1 MKFNFENLNIWQKAM
16 EIGEEVHLLSKN
28 CSKKESLGLFN
39 QIQTAADDIA
49 LNISVGS
56 TGQPRSEFKRMV
68 GEAIRSLSEMVTG
81 LYKAKNRAYIT
92 TDEFEKFHKES
103 FDLMKMMLAFRSKLK
118 GKAIETAV
126 QEAEVKQAA
135 AG

>member
-16 EIGEEVHLLSKN
+16 EIGEEINLLSKN
-28 CSKKESLGLFN
+28 CSKKESLSLFN

-49 LNISVGS
+49 LNLSVGS
-56 TGQPRSEFKRMV
+56 TGQTRSEFKRMV

-81 LYKAKNRAYIT
+81 LYKAKNRTYIT
-92 TDEFEKFHKES
+92 AAEFEKIHKES

-126 QEAEVKQAA
+126 QEAEVMQAA